1 MNLGGA
7 RPGASQGMTRP
18 TDTIP
23 FRPDPDLNRSPLSAL
38 LVNAYAVRPFRPLCL
53 QLALKLERGEF
64 HSATLRII
72 LARYHGLRIGAY
84 SYGPCL
90 TPGLFPP
97 GVTVGRYVSIAHG
110 VRVLLRNHPTDRIS
124 MHPFFFN
131 HRLGYVEEDTVPAG
145 RLWIGHD
152 AWLGE
157 NAIITPSCRRI
168 GIGAVIGAGAVV
180 TRDVPDFAI
189 VAGNPAGLI
198 RYRLSP
204 DTIPQLVESRFWE
217 QNPDS
222 LKRTVQSFAR
232 EDDQGAFPAHR
243 AAA

>member
-1 MNLGGA
+1 MA
-7 RPGASQGMTRP
+7 RP
-18 TDTIP
+18 TDTQP
-23 FRPDPDLNRSPLSAL
+23 FRPDLDLKRSPLSAI
-38 LVNAYAVRPFRPLCL
+38 LVSAYAVRPLRSLCL

-64 HSATLRII
+64 HSATLRAI
-72 LARYHGLRIGAY
+72 LARYHGLHIGAY

-97 GVTVGRYVSIAHG
+97 GVTIGRYVSIAHG

-131 HRLGYVEEDTVPAG
+131 HRLGCVEEDTVPAG

-157 NAIITPSCRRI
+157 NAIITPSCSRI

-198 RYRLSP
+198 RYRFAPEIIARLH
-204 DTIPQLVESRFWE
+204 EARFWE
-217 QNPDS
+217 QSPES
-222 LKRTVQSFAR
+222 LRRTVEAFADGNDR
-232 EDDQGAFPAHR
+232 RTRRMRR

>member
-1 MNLGGA
+1 
-7 RPGASQGMTRP
+7 MTRSI
-18 TDTIP
+18 DAQP
-23 FRPDPDLNRSPLSAL
+23 FRPDPDLTRSPLSAI
-38 LVNAYAVRPFRPLCL
+38 LVGAYAVRPLRSLCL

-97 GVTVGRYVSIAHG
+97 GVTIGRYVSIAHG

-131 HRLGYVEEDTVPAG
+131 HRLGYVEEDAVPAG

-157 NAIITPSCRRI
+157 NAIVTPSCRRI
-168 GIGAVIGAGAVV
+168 GIGAVVGAGAVV

-198 RYRLSP
+198 RFRHSPEIVARLH
-204 DTIPQLVESRFWE
+204 EARFWE
-217 QNPDS
+217 QNPES
-222 LKRTVQSFAR
+222 LRRTIQAFADENDR
-232 EDDQGAFPAHR
+232 KPAGVRR

>member
-7 RPGASQGMTRP
+7 RPGAPQRMSRP
-18 TDTIP
+18 TDTKP
-23 FRPDPDLNRSPLSAL
+23 FRPDPDLTRSPLSAI
-38 LVNAYAVRPFRPLCL
+38 LVNAYAVRPFRSLCL

-64 HSATLRII
+64 HSATLRAI
-72 LARYHGLRIGAY
+72 LARYHGLHIGAY

-131 HRLGYVEEDTVPAG
+131 HRLGCVEQDTVPAG

-157 NAIITPSCRRI
+157 NAIITPSCHRI

-180 TRDVPDFAI
+180 TRDVSDFAI
-189 VAGNPAGLI
+189 VGGNPAALI
-198 RYRLSP
+198 RCRFP
-204 DTIPQLVESRFWE
+204 PEFIAQLKQSRFWE
-217 QNPDS
+217 QDP
-222 LKRTVQSFAR
+222 RTLQRTLDDLDIRAR
-232 EDDQGAFPAHR
+232 DEARKMRR